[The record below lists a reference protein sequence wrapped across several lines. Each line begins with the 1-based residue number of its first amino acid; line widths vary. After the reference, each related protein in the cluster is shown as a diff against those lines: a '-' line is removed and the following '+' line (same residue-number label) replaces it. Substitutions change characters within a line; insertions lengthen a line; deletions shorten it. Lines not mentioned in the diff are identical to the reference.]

1 MIDFVKLICQHVSEM
16 SHTRKRVMWKD
27 EEEDRKGVPMEHP
40 WRLCG
45 GGVNHSQV
53 HGRGKTQMEHQ
64 LFCAGVLHHS
74 SGHGRGKTPM
84 ENQWL
89 CGAGVVHNKV
99 NGRGKTYPK
108 WVIEEGLKRLTI
120 KRELPSIE
128 DLMLEDAEAREEDM
142 KF

>member
-1 MIDFVKLICQHVSEM
+1 
-16 SHTRKRVMWKD
+16 
-27 EEEDRKGVPMEHP
+27 
-40 WRLCG
+40 
-45 GGVNHSQV
+45 
-53 HGRGKTQMEHQ
+53 MEHQ
-64 LFCAGVLHHS
+64 LLCAGVLHHS
-74 SGHGRGKTPM
+74 RGHGRGKTPM

-108 WVIEEGLKRLTI
+108 WVIEEGLKRLSI
-120 KRELPSIE
+120 KRELPLIQ